1 MSVRQPFLNAR
12 LQGFGTS
19 IFAEMSALAVAHGA
33 VNLGQGFPDFDG
45 PDFVKDAA
53 LEAIRTGRNQYCR
66 SSGVL
71 DLTRAVAAHQR
82 RFYGLDYD
90 PESEVTVYSG
100 ATEALAATLLALLEV
115 GDELVVFE
123 PAYDSYAA
131 MAALAGAVT
140 RAVPLR
146 PPAFAYDPAELEA
159 ALGPKTRALL
169 LNTPHNP
176 TGKVFTRAELE
187 HIAALAR
194 ERDLLIISDEVYEH
208 IVFDGVH
215 VSPATLADLRART
228 IVISSTGKTFSM
240 TGWKVGYTCAPAAL
254 SAALRCVHQFLTFC
268 NSTPFQHAMAT
279 ALACAD
285 GYYQELAEDYRR
297 RRDRL
302 CAGLRA
308 AGFDVLTPAGTYFV
322 LADIGVLGEHDDVV
336 FCRRLPAEVGVVA
349 IPVSAF
355 CQDKQAFRRLVRFA
369 FCKTDATLDLASER
383 LARLR
388 PVAAGTR

>member
-1 MSVRQPFLNAR
+1 MSARQPFLNAR

-45 PDFVKDAA
+45 PDFVKHAA
-53 LEAIRTGRNQYCR
+53 LDAIRAGRNQYCR

-71 DLTRAVAAHQR
+71 DFTRAVAVHQR

-90 PESEVTVYSG
+90 PESEITVYNG

-115 GDELVVFE
+115 GDELVMFE

-131 MAALAGAVT
+131 LAALAGAVT
-140 RAVPLR
+140 RAVPLL
-146 PPAFAYDPAELEA
+146 PPTFGYDPAALEA
-159 ALGPKTRALL
+159 ALTPKTRALL
-169 LNTPHNP
+169 LNSPHNP
-176 TGKVFTRAELE
+176 TGKVFTRSELE
-187 HIAALAR
+187 HIARLAR
-194 ERDLLIISDEVYEH
+194 ERDLLVITDEVYEH
-208 IVFDGVH
+208 IVFDGAH
-215 VSPATLADLRART
+215 VSLATLADMRART

-268 NSTPFQHAMAT
+268 NSTPFQHAMAV
-279 ALACAD
+279 ALATAD
-285 GYYQELAEDYRR
+285 DYYTQLTDDYRQ

-322 LADIGVLGEHDDVV
+322 LADIGALGHHDDVA

-355 CQDKQAFRRLVRFA
+355 CQHKQPFERLVRFA

-388 PVAAGTR
+388 PVAAGAR